1 MPSEISVFLYFTA
14 MNNQRVNKV
23 YSVEAARPKL
33 EKYCA
38 YQERSHKQVYDKC
51 RLLGLSEDQAN
62 ELLVELIRSNFLSEE
77 RFVSA
82 YVKGKFKIKS
92 WGKHKISQG
101 LKLAGVGSK
110 MIQET
115 IQEIDKQEYIKTIQE
130 LAAKKSKTVKANS
143 EFEKKVKIQ
152 RYLMSKGYSLDD
164 IQSALN
170 EDAYL

>member
-1 MPSEISVFLYFTA
+1 
-14 MNNQRVNKV
+14 MNNQRVTKV

-51 RLLGLSEDQAN
+51 RSLGLSEDQAN

-77 RFVSA
+77 RFVAA
-82 YVKGKFKIKS
+82 YVKGKFKIKN

-101 LKLAGVGSK
+101 LKLAGVASK
-110 MIQET
+110 MIQDNVHS
-115 IQEIDKQEYIKTIQE
+115 IDKGDYIKTIQE

-143 EFEKKVKIQ
+143 EFEKKVKVH
-152 RYLMSKGYSLDD
+152 RYLMSKGYSIDD

-170 EDAYL
+170 EDSYL